1 MANRFPVVDGVT
13 VFIKPPD
20 GYVVN
25 FSNPQR
31 QSALEHY
38 LVFGILGPLAF
49 VALCQR
55 IYTKI
60 FLGAGFKV
68 DDCFMCIA
76 WSFSVVMQSTQIYS
90 VSIGGLC
97 HHTWEMPIET
107 FEKSLIVTYVA
118 AAAFILC
125 NGFTKTSILLYYRGI
140 SPRTW
145 FQRSI
150 WAACAMVSCY
160 TIVIACML
168 LFGCNPIRS
177 FWVPELLGTGRCLD
191 SNVLYMAIAISNI
204 VSDCVLFIIPIPTI
218 FRVRMRLAQK
228 LGAMVI
234 FGIASLTLITSVV
247 RLQLLPA
254 LLTSKDISWDAGPAN
269 VWSSVFTLPS
279 TPYFSFLHPGKVK
292 HLPHETDPPEYSK
305 PTFSSSA
312 APCRLSAS
320 SRSTSGP
327 RSWAAARPRAVAP
340 RTRGASQATPGSRR
354 RASTSGAATRT
365 RASISRRTAVPSSPA
380 LGQSRR
386 TCPAVPLARSSGI

>member
-269 VWSSVFTLPS
+269 VWSILEANLFVICGSMPTLRKFAIHFWPSVMGGGSSEGSGASDQGGQSGHTGEPS
-279 TPYFSFLHPGKVK
+279 SGKYIGGRNPYTRFDLETHSGAELTSFGAEPANVSG
-292 HLPHETDPPEYSK
+292 
-305 PTFSSSA
+305 SSA
-312 APCRLSAS
+312 SPQQRDMN
-320 SRSTSGP
+320 GIK
-327 RSWAAARPRAVAP
+327 
-340 RTRGASQATPGSRR
+340 GS
-354 RASTSGAATRT
+354 
-365 RASISRRTAVPSSPA
+365 VD
-380 LGQSRR
+380 
-386 TCPAVPLARSSGI
+386 